1 VVNTDRWTDVFR
13 QDGTDDRSKD
23 SFIAKDSMGERL
35 TKEALSDLHGRIG
48 KGVED
53 VQVAGQ

>member
-1 VVNTDRWTDVFR
+1 MDRTTVV
-13 QDGTDDRSKD
+13 KD

-53 VQVAGQ
+53 VQVAGR